1 MGLESLLTSLEC
13 AVTDVTTVHDNTNGP
28 FGCNVLPPRAVT
40 DVTLSHPTA
49 GFVTAVTAENG
60 PGVTAK
66 VPSTEG
72 RTFVTSV
79 TAEKIYCHGE
89 EAKPVLEAID
99 LPGWCNASCPTLEKI
114 PGHGPGCVQ
123 ALPAEPWREEW
134 RRLASMT
141 ACPKLARRAS

>member
-79 TAEKIYCHGE
+79 TVENIDCHVE
-89 EAKPVLEAID
+89 EAKPALETIA
-99 LPGWCNASCPTLEKI
+99 LPVWCNASCLALEEI
-114 PGHGPGCVQ
+114 TGHGPGCVQ
-123 ALPAEPWREEW
+123 SLPTGPWHEEW

-141 ACPKLARRAS
+141 ACPKLARRAL